1 MRLNP
6 ETLKVLLDQELISK
20 LGLLVRTQT
29 RAMKYEF
36 VFELLVLAGTLTLAK
51 NRKLRPQ
58 TRKLRP
64 T

>member
-1 MRLNP
+1 MRLDP

-58 TRKLRP
+58 T
-64 T
+64 